1 MLALC
6 PLNLVLE
13 FRKLSRHPA
22 VLPPILLHIQ
32 STQWPL
38 TSTTTGPE
46 SRFRFPSKPNFF
58 QAPLNA
64 KPHVKWSPNP
74 GTIDNKAHVT
84 DHTHQQPMKPVAV
97 RYSYA
102 GSASITCLRI
112 GWISSLDLRPTDVQF
127 GARGTGTGAVL
138 HELVAFNAADRGV
151 GSGWTEERE
160 SLLAFRCELSPSRC
174 YC

>member
-22 VLPPILLHIQ
+22 VLPPILLHLQ

-46 SRFRFPSKPNFF
+46 SRFRFPSKLNLF

-84 DHTHQQPMKPVAV
+84 DHTHQQPM
-97 RYSYA
+97 
-102 GSASITCLRI
+102 CL
-112 GWISSLDLRPTDVQF
+112 
-127 GARGTGTGAVL
+127 
-138 HELVAFNAADRGV
+138 LV
-151 GSGWTEERE
+151 SQ
-160 SLLAFRCELSPSRC
+160 SPSLALAVKRVRVSNAKP
-174 YC
+174 